1 MMLEALCDDDM
12 EDLDYKR
19 LVEEGREYLS
29 LEMKYEKLTAVE
41 KMSVL
46 LSAIAFVAVLVI
58 IGGFA
63 LFFLV
68 STLIHFLAQWIGLW
82 SANLLVVFVLLL
94 LMGVVFA
101 FKRQL
106 IVDPITRFITKL
118 FLNAKE
124 DE

>member
-1 MMLEALCDDDM
+1 M

-19 LVEEGREYLS
+19 LIEEGREYLS

-41 KMSVL
+41 KLSVL

-58 IGGFA
+58 LGGFA

-68 STLIHFLAQWIGLW
+68 STVTHFLSQWMGLW
-82 SANLLVVFVLLL
+82 AANLLVVFVLLL
-94 LMGVVFA
+94 IMGAVFA

-106 IVDPITRFITKL
+106 IVDPITRFVTKL

>member
-1 MMLEALCDDDM
+1 MHCAFCIVYM

-19 LVEEGREYLS
+19 LIEEGREYLS

-41 KMSVL
+41 KLSVL

-68 STLIHFLAQWIGLW
+68 STLIHFLSQWMGLW
-82 SANLLVVFVLLL
+82 GANLLVVFVLLL
-94 LMGVVFA
+94 IMGVVYA

-106 IVDPITRFITKL
+106 IVDPITRYVTKL
-118 FLNAKE
+118 FLNAKD

>member
-1 MMLEALCDDDM
+1 MHCAFCIVYM

-19 LVEEGREYLS
+19 LIEEGREYLS

-41 KMSVL
+41 KLSVL

-68 STLIHFLAQWIGLW
+68 STLIHFLSQWMGLW
-82 SANLLVVFVLLL
+82 GANLLVVFVLLL
-94 LMGVVFA
+94 IMGVVYA

-106 IVDPITRFITKL
+106 IVDPITRYVTKL
-118 FLNAKE
+118 FLNAK
-124 DE
+124 DEE

>member
-1 MMLEALCDDDM
+1 MAVCFNDM

-19 LVEEGREYLS
+19 LVEEGREFLS

-41 KMSVL
+41 KLSVL
-46 LSAIAFVAVLVI
+46 LSAIAFVAVVVI

-68 STLIHFLAQWIGLW
+68 STLIHFLSQGIGLW
-82 SANLLVVFVLLL
+82 GANLLVVFVLLIII
-94 LMGVVFA
+94 GVVVA

-106 IVDPITRFITKL
+106 IVDPITRFVTRL

>member
-1 MMLEALCDDDM
+1 M

-19 LVEEGREYLS
+19 LIEEGREYLS
-29 LEMKYEKLTAVE
+29 LEMKYGKLTATE
-41 KMSVL
+41 KLSVL

-63 LFFLV
+63 LFYLV
-68 STLIHFLAQWIGLW
+68 STAVNLLSHWMSLW
-82 SANLLVVFVLLL
+82 VANLLVVFVLLL
-94 LMGVVFA
+94 VMVLVVA

-106 IVDPITRFITKL
+106 IVDPITRFVTKL
-118 FLNAKE
+118 FLTPND

>member
-1 MMLEALCDDDM
+1 M
-12 EDLDYKR
+12 EGLDYKR

-41 KMSVL
+41 KLSVL

-58 IGGFA
+58 VGGFA

-68 STLIHFLAQWIGLW
+68 STLIHFLSQWIGLW
-82 SANLLVVFVLLL
+82 GANLLVVFVLLL
-94 LMGVVFA
+94 IIGVVIA

-106 IVDPITRFITKL
+106 IVDPITKFVTKL

>member
-1 MMLEALCDDDM
+1 M

-19 LVEEGREYLS
+19 LVDEGRDYLS
-29 LEMKYEKLTAVE
+29 LELKYGKLTAVE
-41 KMSVL
+41 KLSLL

-63 LFFLV
+63 FFYLMTTV
-68 STLIHFLAQWIGLW
+68 VHLLSHWVGLMG
-82 SANLLVVFVLLL
+82 AHLLVGLLL
-94 LMGVVFA
+94 LLVMGAVVA

-106 IVDPITRFITKL
+106 IVDPITRFVTRL
-118 FLNAKE
+118 FLNANE

>member
-1 MMLEALCDDDM
+1 M

-19 LVEEGREYLS
+19 LIEEGREYLS
-29 LEMKYEKLTAVE
+29 LEMKYEKLTAAE
-41 KMSVL
+41 KSSVL

-68 STLIHFLAQWIGLW
+68 STLIHFLSQWMGLW
-82 SANLLVVFVLLL
+82 GANLLVVFVLLL
-94 LMGVVFA
+94 IMGVVYA

-106 IVDPITRFITKL
+106 IVDPITRYVTKL
-118 FLNAKE
+118 FLNAK
-124 DE
+124 DEE

>member
-1 MMLEALCDDDM
+1 M

-41 KMSVL
+41 KLSVL

-58 IGGFA
+58 VGAFA

-68 STLIHFLAQWIGLW
+68 STLIHFLSQWMGLW
-82 SANLLVVFVLLL
+82 GANLLVVFVLLL
-94 LMGVVFA
+94 IMGVVIA

-106 IVDPITRFITKL
+106 IVNPITKYITKL
-118 FLNAKE
+118 FLTANE